1 MSAPLRSGSPRQTIG
16 PNPTNP
22 SPTNPSPTNPDSTN
36 ADSTGA
42 VHARRLGVRL
52 GGATVLHDIDLDLQA
67 GEWLGV
73 IGPNG
78 AGKSTLLKALAGLV
92 AHTGEVRLGDGR
104 RPRATDLSLMPQ
116 VPELP
121 PGMTVAE
128 YVLIGRT
135 PHLRWLQGESRHDRA
150 VVVDVLRRLD
160 LVGFAARSVRSLSG
174 GEAQRV
180 CVARALAQ
188 QAPVLMLDE
197 PTSSL
202 DVGHQVE
209 VLELVDQLRISDGL
223 TVVAAMHDLGTAARF
238 SDRLLLLEGG
248 QVVAAASPEEV
259 LDPDVL
265 SRVYA
270 TDLEVHRLRGEL
282 VVLPAPRSTQRSG
295 PAHGSAPGP
304 TLRRARP

>member
-1 MSAPLRSGSPRQTIG
+1 M
-16 PNPTNP
+16 
-22 SPTNPSPTNPDSTN
+22 
-36 ADSTGA
+36 
-42 VHARRLGVRL
+42 
-52 GGATVLHDIDLDLQA
+52 LHDVDLDLVA

-92 AHTGEVRLGDGR
+92 PATGQVHLADGR

-116 VPELP
+116 VPQLP

-128 YVLIGRT
+128 YVLVGRT

-160 LVGFAARSVRSLSG
+160 LSGFAARSVRSLSG

-188 QAPVLMLDE
+188 QAPVLLLDE

-209 VLELVDQLRISDGL
+209 VLELIDQLRLSDGL

-238 SDRLLLLEGG
+238 SDRLLLLDGG
-248 QVVAAASPEEV
+248 HVVTTDTPERV
-259 LDPDVL
+259 LDPVVL
-265 SRVYA
+265 SGVYA
-270 TDLEVHRLRGEL
+270 TALEVHELRGEL
-282 VVLPAPRSTQRSG
+282 VVLPAPR
-295 PAHGSAPGP
+295 AP
-304 TLRRARP
+304 RPDPGGDR

>member
-1 MSAPLRSGSPRQTIG
+1 MSDIDAV
-16 PNPTNP
+16 
-22 SPTNPSPTNPDSTN
+22 
-36 ADSTGA
+36 GA
-42 VHARRLGVRL
+42 VHARGLSVRL
-52 GGATVLHDIDLDLQA
+52 DGVPVLHDVDLDLFA

-92 AHTGEVRLGDGR
+92 PSTGVVRLADGR
-104 RPRATDLSLMPQ
+104 RPKASDLSLMPQ
-116 VPELP
+116 VPHLP

-128 YVLIGRT
+128 YVLVGRT
-135 PHLRWLQGESRHDRA
+135 PHLRWLQGESRHDRS

-160 LVGFAARSVRSLSG
+160 LGGFAARPVRSLSG

-188 QAPVLMLDE
+188 QAPVLLLDE

-209 VLELVDQLRISDGL
+209 VLELLDQLRVSDGL

-238 SDRLLLLEGG
+238 SDRLLLLDGG
-248 QVVAAASPEEV
+248 HVVTTDVPERV
-259 LDPDVL
+259 LEPVVL

-270 TDLEVHRLRGEL
+270 TALEVHDLRGEL
-282 VVLPAPRSTQRSG
+282 VVLPAPR
-295 PAHGSAPGP
+295 
-304 TLRRARP
+304 RARAQQEGRC